1 MGQKLSSWKIS
12 KDKTSSNGL
21 FLAATL
27 SQHAA
32 KYFLEEF
39 SPENF
44 SGRAEIEAP
53 VEASEVYYCSTA

>member
-1 MGQKLSSWKIS
+1 MGQKLSSWQIS
-12 KDKTSSNGL
+12 KDKTGSYEL
-21 FLAATL
+21 FLVAIL

-44 SGRAEIEAP
+44 SGRAEIAAP
-53 VEASEVYYCSTA
+53 VEAIEVYYCSTA